1 MKGNEVTVTPSRFLR
16 PPLLAMVGL
25 LVAMAATLWI
35 GAASAA
41 AAEPSTEISIEGT
54 NGEPHPSG
62 AAATYRIY
70 FSCSSNAGTGIGCG
84 ENPTIRIPL
93 TLTAPL
99 LENTPSMTGWQYST
113 GESIQGLIKEAKVV
127 GGEYVIEL
135 DPEKFNPGDS
145 DTIELSVTPPNGTT
159 PNGTSWELK
168 PSLEVTGI
176 PTSEAPEAAKGK
188 ATAEVTPA
196 VTKKTRDEGGVY
208 VRGHNVVFNI
218 TARCNPGGSTGK
230 LFMEN
235 GSVVD
240 TLPPELEYISATPEP
255 DVHPEEGGHGEIAWN
270 YPDATNLPP
279 GCANNN
285 SGTANYQVVARVPA
299 SGEDEQLTTNSVTFT
314 GTPLDESPKST
325 TAPLTLK
332 LINEAPEPGE
342 LGTDF
347 LTKGALAPICI
358 GGEGPTAD
366 ECVSYAG
373 TYPGHWITPANASP
387 STNPGSAEGR
397 YEVKINYPASRAYE
411 TALVDPVPC
420 LDEEP
425 SSGKYVSEPVPEP
438 VDSGPAPVCAHPAFN
453 PTAVR
458 VDAPSLEEALKEGWA
473 PKAILTDGTPI
484 TLVKA
489 SGSGGSAYFDIP
501 SENLGE
507 VAAIV
512 LPPNKSLTDNKMT
525 MNVFG
530 YADGGL
536 QSGDTLEDVA
546 VASAY
551 PIGSKTATG
560 TSHDE
565 AKIYIEPK
573 DVQLGI
579 EKSFSGR
586 NISLVGSLAVP
597 LGKTLPGDVVLADLL
612 PEEMT
617 WGNPTSS
624 AVFNVT
630 RNLGTL
636 KEVTATIEHLPNYEG
651 LERELIRVTLPK
663 AAFEEGGAG
672 GFFTIRPKQSNLF
685 EMKVPNET
693 RSFLNTAEIFVKGI
707 ERNTAPVCGSGQGTG
722 TKAEIGSKDEH
733 DLSGDGE
740 EEENF
745 CKDKAEL
752 KVTATGP
759 PAFSLR
765 KYVQGE
771 LDPQRKGAGGIGTTT
786 RAGTGIFSFSWWNA
800 SSISLE
806 KPVIYDILPYVG
818 DTGVDQGQSGVQRES
833 EFATEFVEVVQPLP
847 GEVEVEYS
855 ESTNPCRPEVDPGA
869 TGCVED
875 WTADVPSEPGKVKAL
890 KFSSPETYKPGS
902 PAQNVEIKVRLPYGD
917 VNDIAWNSAAINAQ
931 EAGSGK
937 ALKAAEPPKVGITAP
952 APLVTPTV
960 STAVSSASIL
970 PGKPVH
976 DTITVENT
984 DERTGT
990 VKWKLLGPVAPAGD
1004 GSCTGV
1010 DWGTAPTTPAAEG
1023 NFPLDAG
1030 ATKTT
1035 ADTTTSNPTGHG
1047 CYGYEVEVEGSGF
1060 TTAKSAVGSAGEVL
1074 VVHPATP
1081 TLSTAVSSDSVLP
1094 GTNVTDAIT
1103 VNGTEGYPGT
1113 VKWKLLGPVAPAGDG
1128 SCTGVDW
1135 GTAPATPAAEGSFP
1149 VTADGTTDTDA
1160 AAPTAHGCYGYEV
1173 TLEGQDLATAA
1184 SSVGSAGEVLV
1195 VHPATPTLSTQ
1206 VSSESVLPGT
1216 DVTDAVTI
1224 AGTEG
1229 FPGTVTWKLFGPAT
1243 PAADG
1248 TCTDVDWSTAPA
1260 TPAAEGSF
1268 PITADGTT
1276 ETDAAAPTAHGC
1288 YGYEVTLEG
1297 EHLTTVTSQ
1306 VGADGEV
1313 FLVHPATPALSTA
1326 VSSDSVLPGAEVTD
1340 AIRIA
1345 GTEGFAGTVK
1355 WRLLGPVT
1363 PAADGSCNGVDWNGA
1378 AAFAEGEFE
1387 VEEDGTTDTAV
1398 AKPTAH
1404 GCYGYEATVEGEH
1417 LTKAT
1422 SPVGS
1427 AGEVVLVHPATPT
1440 VATTASSSSDSAGAQ
1455 ASDQIKVDGT
1465 AGFAGTVHW
1474 KLAGPVSPAADGG
1487 CSGLDWNGAATV
1499 AEGDIAVS
1507 GDATVQTPATTL
1519 QAAGCYGYQVTL
1531 EGEHLTKATSPL
1543 GAAGETVLIKAPV
1556 PPAATGTPDLRIVKR
1571 VAEGKVEVGKPLH
1584 YTIEV
1589 ENKGDGPATKT
1600 VVTDTPRSPLE
1611 FVSAKPSQGSCGK
1624 SFPLTCKLGT
1634 LAAGAKATIKVV
1646 AKSLA
1651 GGKVLNSAIVKSP
1664 DEHGNKG
1671 VKAAAASRALIPLRL
1686 SKTVAK
1692 KTVEAGERVHYA
1704 ITVTNPTSATAHG
1717 VKVCDRLPAGLAYV
1731 SSSPPAKVSN
1741 GSYCWKIATLKG
1753 HATKKIRVVAR
1764 ALAGAGGKLVNVA
1777 VLSGADA
1784 VHRKATAAVH
1794 VKAAPAREGGVTG

>member
-1 MKGNEVTVTPSRFLR
+1 MKGNEVTATPSRFLR

-25 LVAMAATLWI
+25 LAAMAATLWV

-54 NGEPHPSG
+54 NGESHPSG

-70 FSCSSNAGTGIGCG
+70 FSCSNVGGTGDSCG
-84 ENPTIRIPL
+84 ENPTIKIPL
-93 TLTAPL
+93 DLTSSLP
-99 LENTPSMTGWQYST
+99 NTPPMTDPSWKYAT
-113 GESIQGLIKEAKVV
+113 GESIAGLIKEAKIV
-127 GGEYVIEL
+127 GNEYVIEL
-135 DPEKFNPGDS
+135 DAEKFKPGDS

-168 PSLEVTGI
+168 PSLEVTGL
-176 PTSEAPEAAKGK
+176 PKSESPEPAKGK

-230 LFMEN
+230 LFMSN

-255 DVHPEEGGHGEIAWN
+255 DVHPAEGGHGEIAWN
-270 YPDATNLPP
+270 YPNAGELPP
-279 GCANNN
+279 GCANND

-299 SGEDEQLTTNSVTFT
+299 SGPDEQSTTNSVTFT
-314 GTPLDESPKST
+314 GTPLDESSKST

-332 LINEAPEPGE
+332 LINEAPESGE
-342 LGTDF
+342 LGPNF
-347 LTKGALAPICI
+347 LTKSSLAPICI
-358 GGEGPTAD
+358 GGEGPAAD

-373 TYPGHWITPANASP
+373 TYPGHWITPTASSP
-387 STNPGSAEGR
+387 STNPGSVEGR

-425 SSGKYVSEPVPEP
+425 SSGKYVSKPISGA
-438 VDSGPAPVCAHPAFN
+438 VDGSSAPLCAHPAFN
-453 PTAVR
+453 PTAVQ
-458 VDAPSLEEALKEGWA
+458 VSAPSLEEALKEGWA
-473 PKAILTDGTPI
+473 PEAILTDGTSI

-512 LPPNKSLTDNKMT
+512 LPPNKSLTDNKMA

-551 PIGSKTATG
+551 PIGSKTPTG
-560 TSHDE
+560 TSHDD
-565 AKIYIEPK
+565 ARIYIEPT

-586 NISLVGSLAVP
+586 NINLVGSLAVP

-624 AVFNVT
+624 AVFNIT
-630 RNLGTL
+630 RNLGAS
-636 KEVTATIEHLPNYEG
+636 KEVTATIEHLADYEG
-651 LERELIRVTLPK
+651 LGRELIRVTLPK
-663 AAFEEGGAG
+663 TAFEEGGAG

-693 RSFLNTAEIFVKGI
+693 RTFANTAQILVKGI
-707 ERNTAPVCGSGQGTG
+707 KRNTAPVCGSGQGTG
-722 TKAEIGSKDEH
+722 TKAKIGSKDEH

-745 CKDKAEL
+745 CESEATL

-771 LDPQRKGAGGIGTTT
+771 LDPQRKGAGGIGSTT

-818 DTGVDQGQSGVQRES
+818 DTGVDQGQSGNPRES

-847 GEVEVEYS
+847 GEVEVQYS

-875 WTADVPSEPGKVKAL
+875 WTPDVPSDPGKVKAL
-890 KFSSPETYKPGS
+890 KFSSPETYKPES
-902 PAQNVEIKVRLPYGD
+902 AAQNVEIKVKLPYGD

-952 APLVTPTV
+952 APLVTPTI
-960 STAVSSASIL
+960 STTVSSASIL

-976 DTITVENT
+976 DSITVENT

-990 VKWKLLGPVAPAGD
+990 VKWKLLGPVTPAVD
-1004 GSCTGV
+1004 GTCTGV

-1023 NFPLDAG
+1023 SFPLDAG

-1035 ADTTTSNPTGHG
+1035 ADTTAGNPTGHG

-1074 VVHPATP
+1074 VVHPAGP
-1081 TLSTAVSSDSVLP
+1081 TLSTEVS
-1094 GTNVTDAIT
+1094 
-1103 VNGTEGYPGT
+1103 
-1113 VKWKLLGPVAPAGDG
+1113 K
-1128 SCTGVDW
+1128 
-1135 GTAPATPAAEGSFP
+1135 
-1149 VTADGTTDTDA
+1149 
-1160 AAPTAHGCYGYEV
+1160 
-1173 TLEGQDLATAA
+1173 
-1184 SSVGSAGEVLV
+1184 
-1195 VHPATPTLSTQ
+1195 
-1206 VSSESVLPGT
+1206 ESVLPGT

-1229 FPGTVTWKLFGPAT
+1229 FPGTVTWKLFGPVT
-1243 PAADG
+1243 PGTDG
-1248 TCTDVDWSTAPA
+1248 TCTGVDWGTAPA
-1260 TPAAEGSF
+1260 TPAAEGTF
-1268 PITADGTT
+1268 PVTADGTT
-1276 ETDAAAPTAHGC
+1276 DTDAAAPTAHGC

-1306 VGADGEV
+1306 VGAAEEV
-1313 FLVHPATPALSTA
+1313 FLVHPATPTLSTA

-1363 PAADGSCNGVDWNGA
+1363 PVADGSCNGVDWSGA

-1417 LTKAT
+1417 LTTAT

-1519 QAAGCYGYQVTL
+1519 QAAGCYGYEVTL
-1531 EGEHLTKATSPL
+1531 EGEHLTKVASPL
-1543 GAAGETVLIKAPV
+1543 GAAGETVLIKAPA
-1556 PPAATGTPDLRIVKR
+1556 PPSATGTPDLRIAKR
-1571 VAEGKVEVGKPLH
+1571 VAEAKVEVGKPLH

-1600 VVTDTPRSPLE
+1600 VVTDTPRSPLA
-1611 FVSAKPSQGSCGK
+1611 FVSAEPSQGSCGK

-1646 AKSLA
+1646 AKPLA
-1651 GGKVLNSAIVKSP
+1651 GGKVLNSATVKSP

-1671 VKAAAASRALIPLRL
+1671 VKAAAASRAQIPLQL

-1704 ITVTNPTSATAHG
+1704 ITVSNPTAATAHA

-1731 SSSPPAKVSN
+1731 SSNPPAKVSN
-1741 GSYCWKIATLKG
+1741 GSYCWKLATLKG

-1764 ALAGAGGKLVNVA
+1764 ALAGVGGKLVNVA